1 MPCPSPGNLPNPGI
15 EPASLMSP
23 ALAGGFFTTSA
34 TLEVPYD
41 SYINMLI
48 KSAKLSLGIIP
59 YTLEMSLE
67 SLI

>member
-1 MPCPSPGNLPNPGI
+1 MPFSRDLLNPEI
-15 EPASLMSP
+15 EPASPVSP